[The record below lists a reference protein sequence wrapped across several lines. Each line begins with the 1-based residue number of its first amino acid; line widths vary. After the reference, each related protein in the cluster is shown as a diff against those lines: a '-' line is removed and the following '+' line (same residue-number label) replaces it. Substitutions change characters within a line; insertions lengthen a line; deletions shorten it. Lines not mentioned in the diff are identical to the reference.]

1 MDWDA
6 PTISLSDDGTV
17 SITEQGFRLS
27 GTDQGSPV
35 TIPWSRVA
43 EIRGMKQDLFAY
55 DRIWLGLRL
64 CDPPQVVGINEED
77 EGYFSFREA
86 ITAQFSPLRS
96 NWFLLLMAPA
106 FEENLLTIWQRDPE
120 PFLKLEANDPKAT
133 TEKIATSV
141 VVPTLNE
148 ALNLPTL
155 VERVFAAL
163 DPCEN
168 EMIIVDDNSRD
179 DTPQV
184 IRELKRQYP
193 IECWVRTQNR
203 GLATAVIYGMD
214 RARGR
219 RIVVMDADLSHPPEK
234 IPALVAALDD
244 PKTNMAIG
252 SRFVTGGEVDLHWP
266 LHRRLNSLFGR
277 LLARPLTPVRDMMAG
292 FFAIRRDDLNLSTLD
307 PIGYK
312 IALEMIVRHNWRNV
326 VEIPITFSDRQAGQT
341 KLSVAEQL
349 RYLRHLSRL
358 YPAAIRRRLFGA
370 K

>member
-1 MDWDA
+1 MDLDVPHLVA
-6 PTISLSDDGTV
+6 ANGAEISVTS
-17 SITEQGFRLS
+17 EGFSVS
-27 GTDQGSPV
+27 GTWDGPPAS
-35 TIPWSRVA
+35 IRWS
-43 EIRGMKQDLFAY
+43 EIGEIIGKKQDLFAI
-55 DRIWLGLRL
+55 DRMWLVFRRV
-64 CDPPQVVGINEED
+64 DPPDLLAISEENPGFLQVKSAMTEH
-77 EGYFSFREA
+77 FRH
-86 ITAQFSPLRS
+86 LRS
-96 NWFLLLMAPA
+96 HWYFHLMAPA
-106 FEENLLTIWQRDPE
+106 FEENQFSIWQSDPD
-120 PFLKLEANDPKAT
+120 PFLALEAEDPKAT
-133 TEKIATSV
+133 SEKIATTV

-148 ALNLPTL
+148 ALNLPAL

-163 DPCEN
+163 DPSCN

-179 DTPQV
+179 NTNEV
-184 IRELKRQYP
+184 IRDLKKKYP
-193 IECWVRTQNR
+193 IECWVRTADR

-234 IPALVAALDD
+234 IPELVAALDD
-244 PKTNMAIG
+244 PQVNMAIG
-252 SRFVTGGEVDLHWP
+252 SRFVPGGEVDLHWP

-277 LLARPLTPVRDMMAG
+277 MLARPLTSVRDMMSG
-292 FFAIRRDDLNLSTLD
+292 FFAVRRDDLNLSALR

-312 IALEMIVRHNWRNV
+312 IALEMIVRHNWHNV

-358 YPAAIRRRLFGA
+358 YPAAVRRRIFGA